1 MATITSAISGN
12 YGTGATWVGGIAPVE
27 GDKVII
33 ARTSTGLETFSTDA
47 TGYAIGSTI
56 ITLTGAVVA
65 GSYVI
70 GEAVQFGS
78 TDPNYYTITNWVSGT
93 KTLTITPLIVAI
105 PASATLV
112 KAKGHVIVVDGTYI
126 CGDDTTTALT
136 LNGTLMASRTVNS
149 SFTMKGD
156 IQMAATVASTLDW
169 GRRSVSSPIPAGVTS
184 NLILNY
190 SAAMVNYKYGIFIGE
205 SANAFFCGATKKR
218 NTTIT
223 ALVSAGGTSV
233 TVADITGWV
242 VNDWIIIGETSGV
255 MAQYDRVQIATITP
269 GAGTTGTVT
278 FAALT
283 YAHASG
289 APIGN
294 FSSNVTVKSFNTTNP
309 AYFCNRYTS
318 TASNNR
324 REIDYTTFEYVGSD
338 VTLTSTKVWV
348 SSGLSTVA
356 NPLLTFDSC
365 SFYQGNNS
373 VGLFMNQLNTTTV
386 FRDHAFFTTVSAGG
400 ACIYTASGTYIQLE
414 DSNFYYMVCVG
425 HNSGFS
431 QGGQGATFRRCKFW
445 ANGANFSSNLV
456 NGSGIEYVD
465 CQWHS
470 SEPTGTAFCLLG
482 SGDATYTTCSL
493 GGSDLPGT
501 PACGYVLD
509 TGSVSGQV
517 GTFTFNDCRFATPAT
532 SFYRRLTTA
541 NPKYITII
549 SNKNLDPLVQ
559 EIYKPSGIITRDNTS
574 KISGV
579 TSLKMSPTS
588 ATNALTF
595 TLQIPAPTGKKV
607 GVSGYLWRDTANTT
621 TVTLS
626 GLGITP
632 SVYTASGSLS
642 ANEQFFVSGTQVTGT
657 DGILTLTIS
666 TIGASGNLWVDSVS
680 APQAAA
686 IDFGEFGYWS
696 GGLPTQLMTASFTSA
711 GDVWNTLTT
720 NVTVP
725 GSMGYFVKKLL
736 TVAKF
741 LALK

>member
-1 MATITSAISGN
+1 MATITSATSGN
-12 YGTGATWVGGIAPVE
+12 YGTGATWMGGIAPVE

-33 ARTSTGLETFSTDA
+33 ARTSTALETFSTDV
-47 TGYAIGSTI
+47 TGYAIGATA

-70 GEAVQFGS
+70 GESVQFGS
-78 TDPNYYTITNWVSGT
+78 DPNYYKITNWVSGT
-93 KTLTITPLIVAI
+93 KVLTVEPLIIAI
-105 PASATLV
+105 PSSATLV
-112 KAKGHVIVVDGTYI
+112 KAKGHVVVVDGTYI

-136 LNGTLMASRTVNS
+136 VNGTITPSRTVNS
-149 SFTMKGD
+149 SFRMKGD
-156 IQMAATVASTLDW
+156 IQMAASIAATLDW
-169 GRRSVSSPIPAGVTS
+169 GKRSVNSPIPLGITAE
-184 NLILNY
+184 LILNY
-190 SAAMVNYKYGIFIGE
+190 SAAMANYKYGLFIGE
-205 SANAFFCGATKKR
+205 GANVSFCGVTRKR
-218 NTTIT
+218 NTVTT
-223 ALVSAGGTSV
+223 SSLSALDVSV
-233 TVADITGWV
+233 DVADITGWA
-242 VNDWIIIGETSGV
+242 VNDWVIIGETTGI
-255 MAQYDRVQIATITP
+255 MAQYDRKQIVTVTP
-269 GAGTTGTVT
+269 TTGTAGTIT
-278 FAALT
+278 FSAVT
-283 YAHASG
+283 YAHATG

-294 FSSNVTVKSFNTTNP
+294 FSSNVTVKSHNTTNP
-309 AYFCNRYTS
+309 AYFCNRYTT

-338 VTLTSTKVWV
+338 SSLTSTKVWV
-348 SSGLSTVA
+348 SSGLSTEA
-356 NPLLTFDSC
+356 NPLRTFESC

-373 VGLFMNQLNTTTV
+373 VGLFMSQFNTTTV
-386 FRDHAFFTTVSAGG
+386 FRDIAFFSDISFGG
-400 ACIYTASGTYIQLE
+400 GCVYTAAGTYIQLE
-414 DSNFYYMVCVG
+414 DSVFYYMRCIG
-425 HNSGFS
+425 HASGFS

-445 ANGANFSSNLV
+445 ANGSNFSSSIV
-456 NGSGIEYVD
+456 NGSGIEYID

-470 SEPTGTAFCLLG
+470 TEPTGTAFCFLG
-482 SGDATYTTCSL
+482 SGDATYTTCSF

-501 PACGYVLD
+501 PACGYLLD
-509 TGSVSGQV
+509 AGYTSGQV
-517 GTFTFNDCRFATPAT
+517 GSFRFNDCRFMNPAT
-532 SFYRRLTTA
+532 SFYRRITIA
-541 NPKYITII
+541 NPKYISYI

-559 EIYKPSGIITRDNTS
+559 EIYTPNGTIIRDNTS

-579 TSLKMSPTS
+579 TSLKMTPSS

-666 TIGASGNLWVDSVS
+666 TTGASGNLWVDAVS

-686 IDFGEFGYWS
+686 IDFGEFNYWS

-711 GDVWNTLTT
+711 GDVWNYLAS
-720 NVTVP
+720 NVNVS
-725 GSMGYFVKKLL
+725 GSMGKKVKAIWNYLYGE
-736 TVAKF
+736 V
-741 LALK
+741 